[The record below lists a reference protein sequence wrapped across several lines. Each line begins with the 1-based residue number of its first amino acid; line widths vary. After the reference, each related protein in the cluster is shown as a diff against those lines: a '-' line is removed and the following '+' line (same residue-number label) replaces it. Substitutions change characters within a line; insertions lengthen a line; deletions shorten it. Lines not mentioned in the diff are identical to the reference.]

1 MSRKFEMPTISKRAD
16 GLFPFQVLTPRWPAA
31 AQVKAQFTLR
41 QGEMPADV
49 NNGMSQ
55 FNLGAHV
62 GDDAVRVAERRASV
76 DQAFG
81 SRAVYLNQVHGTA
94 VQALVAGSADEAIV
108 DADASW
114 TRERGLAC
122 AIMVADCLPVL
133 LCNRAGDWVGAAHA
147 GWRGLAGQGRHGV
160 LEALVQAYVAQG
172 GHADELM
179 AWLGPCIGP
188 TAFEVGTEVRD
199 AFLQD
204 QQGEAAAAQAA
215 QIESGHESVPNESV
229 VQADAEG
236 GQGAAQSSH
245 SGAHAAIAQQFVQAA
260 TPGKLMANLPGLAR
274 LRLQAMGVSDV
285 HGNDGSPAWCT
296 VSDPARF
303 FSYRRDQARLGASG
317 RMCAYIWLD

>member
-1 MSRKFEMPTISKRAD
+1 MSRKFEMPTIPKRAD
-16 GLFPFQVLTPRWPAA
+16 GPFPFQVLSPHWPAA

-49 NNGMSQ
+49 SNGMSQ
-55 FNLGAHV
+55 FNLGTHV
-62 GDDAVRVAERRASV
+62 GDDAVCVAERRASV

-94 VQALVAGSADEAIV
+94 VQPLVVGSADEAIA

-114 TRERGLAC
+114 TRERGVAC

-147 GWRGLAGQGRHGV
+147 GWRGLAGQGGHGV

-172 GHADELM
+172 GQVGELM

-188 TAFEVGTEVRD
+188 TAFEVGAEVQK
-199 AFLQD
+199 AFLQGA
-204 QQGEAAAAQAA
+204 QLEREAHVNAQAMTTA
-215 QIESGHESVPNESV
+215 
-229 VQADAEG
+229 
-236 GQGAAQSSH
+236 
-245 SGAHAAIAQQFVQAA
+245 GAHNVPDRPAAGSAQAIDSSAHLAAIAQQFVPAA

-274 LRLQAMGVSDV
+274 LRLQALGVTDV
-285 HGNDGSPAWCT
+285 YGNDGSPAWCT